1 MTVHEK
7 LSAAI
12 AEMREAGREVT
23 NTTEELILAIAE
35 ELGLLKGEQPPAP
48 PPQAENQSQ

>member
-7 LSAAI
+7 ISAAI
-12 AEMREAGREVT
+12 VEMREAGREVT

-35 ELGLLKGEQPPAP
+35 ELGLLKGEEPPAP
-48 PPQAENQSQ
+48 SKQTETQSQ